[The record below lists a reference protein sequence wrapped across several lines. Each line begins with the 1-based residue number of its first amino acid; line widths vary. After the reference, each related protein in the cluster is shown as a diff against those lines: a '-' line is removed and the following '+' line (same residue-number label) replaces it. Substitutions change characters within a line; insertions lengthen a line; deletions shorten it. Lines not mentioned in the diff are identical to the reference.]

1 MVGVRLVD
9 LTKRFGRVV
18 AVERVNLEVRDGEF
32 MVLLGPSGCG
42 KTTTLRCIAG
52 LEIPDEGRVFFGDED
67 VTYLPPK
74 DRNVSMVFQS
84 YAVWPHMSV
93 YDNIAFPLK
102 VKKCPESE
110 IRERVKWAAE
120 LLKIEELL
128 DRYPHQLSGGQRQ
141 RVAVARAIVIEPR
154 VLLMDEPLSNLDALL
169 RVVMRSELKKLQRR
183 IKVTTIY
190 VTHDQV
196 EAMTMADRIAVMNE
210 GRIMQVG
217 TPEEV
222 YDKPANLFVAGF
234 VGSPRMNFFE
244 ATVVKK
250 DEKIVLDAGDFA
262 IALKEDR
269 GELLSDYLN
278 RTVTVGIRPEHVYVK
293 GHAVPPGVAPVAVSG
308 IVDFAEPLG
317 SDTILHVNTGS
328 LILLVKIP
336 GSFRAEIGERLEL
349 VLDLN
354 RLHVFDKRTR
364 RAVF

>member
-196 EAMTMADRIAVMNE
+196 EAMTMADRIAVMNA
-210 GRIMQVG
+210 GTLQQYG
-217 TPEEV
+217 TPDEI
-222 YDKPANLFVAGF
+222 YYKPANKFVASF
-234 VGSPRMNFFE
+234 IGSPPMNFLE
-244 ATVVKK
+244 VSLVERGGKLY
-250 DEKIVLDAGDFA
+250 LDAGALSLELPDEIAGVVRERAKNAELILGFRPEDCVVDFEPA
-262 IALKEDR
+262 PNSIP
-269 GELLSDYLN
+269 GEL
-278 RTVTVGIRPEHVYVK
+278 YV
-293 GHAVPPGVAPVAVSG
+293 V
-308 IVDFAEPLG
+308 EPLG
-317 SDTILHVNTGS
+317 SEVILDVKVGDS
-328 LILLVKIP
+328 LVKVKTT
-336 GSFRAEIGERLEL
+336 SLEEAL
-349 VLDLN
+349 GVGRRVWIRVPPDRMYLFDRKTEESVL
-354 RLHVFDKRTR
+354 
-364 RAVF
+364 